1 MIIIPSYVK
10 VVSKM
15 FGMTECYNKTTAKVQ
30 TEQKKPQKNN
40 YYIHVDIQGSSL
52 KQYDP
57 KQTFTSLRST
67 RRSTSSQ
74 ESNYSLQIYL
84 AAFYLFFLPIF
95 LHYLSLSTKEVL
107 NLAKLCRWIHKC
119 F

>member
-30 TEQKKPQKNN
+30 TEQKTPQKNN

-57 KQTFTSLRST
+57 KQTNFYFSEEHKEKHEFAGIQLQFANI
-67 RRSTSSQ
+67 SSC
-74 ESNYSLQIYL
+74 LLFIF
-84 AAFYLFFLPIF
+84 FYPFFCITF
-95 LHYLSLSTKEVL
+95 HYQPKM
-107 NLAKLCRWIHKC
+107 